1 MNLFEQLMY
10 FFEYK
15 LDEAPGNYGRLHIS
29 FLIMMTALTVFLCFK
44 YKNASDKKFRMVLLP
59 IWLTMVILEI
69 YKNIHMSV
77 SFSGMTATW
86 EYPPYIFPFQFC
98 STPLYVLPFVI
109 FMKNGKVRDACI
121 AFSCTFALFAGLA
134 VYAYPGGIFVRDIT
148 ISIQSLIHHGLQVV
162 SGIFIFVYS
171 REKLKPLFL
180 LKAVICFVV
189 LVCVAMALNFIGPKF
204 TDRTFNMFYI
214 SPFFRSSLPILHEIY
229 PLVPYPVFL
238 LIYLLGFTA
247 AATIVFYSGK
257 GIVKLSSKNK

>member
-1 MNLFEQLMY
+1 MNFIEQLLY
-10 FFEYK
+10 FFELK
-15 LDEAPGNYGRLHIS
+15 LDEAPGNYGRLHVS
-29 FLIMMTALTVFLCFK
+29 FLIMVIALTVFLCIK
-44 YKNASDKKFRMVLLP
+44 YKDASDKKLRQVLLP
-59 IWLTMVILEI
+59 IWLTMVVLEI

-109 FMKNGKVRDACI
+109 FLKEGKFRDACL

-148 ISIQSLIHHGLQVV
+148 ISIQSLTHHGLQVV
-162 SGIFIFVYS
+162 SGILIFVHS
-171 REKLKPLFL
+171 RKRMNIFFFIKG
-180 LKAVICFVV
+180 VICFAA

-214 SPFFRSSLPILHEIY
+214 SPFFRSSLPLLHEIY

-238 LIYLLGFTA
+238 VIYLFGFTA
-247 AATIVFYSGK
+247 AGAIVFYSGK
-257 GIVKLSSKNK
+257 GIVRLSTKR